1 MNNYYGGPATD
12 LIFGFPS
19 RKERETVLPKKILP
33 VKKIVR
39 LQCVEGLCTNL
50 YITEQNL
57 ILDVC
62 HSKTRITILMY
73 NQIMICISRIN
84 QLYTNL
90 PVKGLE
96 VVRFQIST
104 ILLKC
109 VF

>member
-33 VKKIVR
+33 VKKK
-39 LQCVEGLCTNL
+39 L
-50 YITEQNL
+50 YVCSAL
-57 ILDVC
+57 KDV
-62 HSKTRITILMY
+62 LY
-73 NQIMICISRIN
+73 ICISWMAQIHRI
-84 QLYTNL
+84 LR
-90 PVKGLE
+90 VEGLE